1 MSTRGHYKY
10 GSKKETNKKCQNQSE
25 GQERKHENLYLLG
38 VPKGKKEES
47 REAIFE
53 KLMTKNFSDLIK
65 DMSLHIEK
73 AQ

>member
-1 MSTRGHYKY
+1 MAAKKRQTRNVKTSQKGK
-10 GSKKETNKKCQNQSE
+10 
-25 GQERKHENLYLLG
+25 RENMKTSNSYLLG

-73 AQ
+73 AQYSLNM

>member
-1 MSTRGHYKY
+1 MQTIT
-10 GSKKETNKKCQNQSE
+10 SK
-25 GQERKHENLYLLG
+25 LLAT
-38 VPKGKKEES
+38 KGKKEES

-73 AQ
+73 SQ